1 MSVSNSS
8 FELGELYFEKC
19 DFVEAR
25 SKYLEAKEAYL
36 EAKDFPKFLKCVQRL
51 LRVYA
56 EMEDHKA
63 IDELKDQ
70 LQTLVMKE
78 RLKLDSR
85 TYYTLGLC
93 AFFKGQKD
101 LSLEYVEKSLSLAL
115 SSDEKEDICYAIHGL
130 AIVYASM
137 DRIEDAL
144 KEIYNLQVFF
154 QVISLP
160 ELEITSQM
168 VNAHILRKMGQHDK
182 AADIL
187 WTCYERLK
195 ERKNFLLHLELLYA
209 MGITYHDAG
218 QLDLARLYLGL
229 ARKSIDPVSLRNM
242 NNHINKRLS
251 ELGDSDES
259 QYDLIFNKTSKS
271 LTEKKRGRV
280 DFKNQFILL
289 DLLKLFLRKP
299 GEVHSKEEIVE
310 RVWKQDYDPRVHD
323 NKLYVTIKRL
333 RKLIEPEYEKPRYIF
348 RAKNGYYLNK
358 STRVLMRD

>member
-1 MSVSNSS
+1 M
-8 FELGELYFEKC
+8 
-19 DFVEAR
+19 R
-25 SKYLEAKEAYL
+25 I
-36 EAKDFPKFLKCVQRL
+36 
-51 LRVYA
+51 YA
-56 EMEDHKA
+56 EMEDGQS

-78 RLKLDSR
+78 QLKLDSR

-93 AFFKGQKD
+93 AFYRGQKE

-115 SSDEKEDICYAIHGL
+115 TSDEKEDICYAIHGL
-130 AIVYASM
+130 AIVYTSM
-137 DRIEDAL
+137 DRIEEAL

-160 ELEITSQM
+160 ELEITSKIL
-168 VNAHILRKMGQHDK
+168 NAHILRKMGQFDQ

-187 WTCYERLK
+187 WTCYEKLK
-195 ERKNFLLHLELLYA
+195 QRKNFLLHLELLYA

-229 ARKSIDPVSLRNM
+229 ARKSIDPVSLKNM
-242 NNHINKRLS
+242 DNHIKKRLR

-259 QYDLIFNKTSKS
+259 QYDLIFNKTTKS
-271 LTEKKRGRV
+271 LSEKKRGRV

-310 RVWKQDYDPRVHD
+310 KVWKQDYDPRVHD

-358 STRVLMRD
+358 SARVLMRD